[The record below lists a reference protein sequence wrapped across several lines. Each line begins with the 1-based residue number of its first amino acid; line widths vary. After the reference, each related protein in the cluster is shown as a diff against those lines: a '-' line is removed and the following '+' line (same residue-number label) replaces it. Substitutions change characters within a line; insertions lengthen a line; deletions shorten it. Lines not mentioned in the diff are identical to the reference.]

1 MSRRKMTGDSF
12 GDLLFAQRLAGREA
26 AFQDGQ
32 AFDPLIPIVLALARL
47 DAQQF
52 ARQLMDGE
60 REPAGAKV
68 VTL

>member
-12 GDLLFAQRLAGREA
+12 ADLLFAQRLEGREA
-26 AFQDGQ
+26 AYQNGQ
-32 AFDPLIPIVLALARL
+32 ARDRLIPIVLALARL

-60 REPAGAKV
+60 REPASAKGV
-68 VTL
+68 ML